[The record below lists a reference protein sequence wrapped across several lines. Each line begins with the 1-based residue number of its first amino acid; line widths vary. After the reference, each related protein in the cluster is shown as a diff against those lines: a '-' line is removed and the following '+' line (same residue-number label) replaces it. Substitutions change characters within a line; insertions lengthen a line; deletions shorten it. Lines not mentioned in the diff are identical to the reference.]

1 MRQRCAWRV
10 RITGGVTSLN
20 SQTGAVTIVAG
31 SSGSDFGINTT
42 TGVITLNLP
51 TASGTVTGKIS
62 STDWAIF
69 NGKQNALGFTP
80 EDVANKSTNTSL
92 GSSNTLYPS
101 QNAVKTYV
109 DNAVISGATPDAT
122 TLIKGKVQLAGD
134 LSGTSALPTVPAL
147 ANKANTSTSISTTAP
162 LSGGGDLST
171 NRTLSISQSS
181 GSSDG
186 YLTSTDWTTF
196 NNKQN
201 ALGFTPENVANKAT
215 TLASP
220 DNTKYPTT
228 LAVSNAIAAIPAG
241 VTSVSNSDST
251 LTVSP
256 ITGAVVISRPAITGD
271 VSIPASSNSATLSLT
286 GVVAGSYTN
295 SNITVDSKG
304 RVTSASNSVAY
315 NAANWTG
322 DYNNGVTYAV
332 NDGVFYLGASYIM
345 VAAIGAAGYPPS
357 AYPGN
362 WRKVTDNLS
371 LTGDITVISGSNTA
385 TLSSTG
391 VVAGTYPVLK
401 ATINS
406 SGRVTAATDNTIITI
421 VNAIIFG

>member
-1 MRQRCAWRV
+1 MSYLDQQVGSSVPTTPASSFTRLYPKTISGVSRLCYKDDAGIEYILGFGIPSGGSTGQVLEKNSSTDYDVSWTSLT
-10 RITGGVTSLN
+10 TGGVTSLN

-80 EDVANKSTNTSL
+80 E
-92 GSSNTLYPS
+92 
-101 QNAVKTYV
+101 
-109 DNAVISGATPDAT
+109 
-122 TLIKGKVQLAGD
+122 
-134 LSGTSALPTVPAL
+134 
-147 ANKANTSTSISTTAP
+147 
-162 LSGGGDLST
+162 
-171 NRTLSISQSS
+171 
-181 GSSDG
+181 
-186 YLTSTDWTTF
+186 
-196 NNKQN
+196 
-201 ALGFTPENVANKAT
+201 NVANKAT

-256 ITGAVVISRPAITGD
+256 TTGAVVISRPAITGD
-271 VSIPASSNSATLSLT
+271 VSIPASSNSATLS
-286 GVVAGSYTN
+286 
-295 SNITVDSKG
+295 
-304 RVTSASNSVAY
+304 
-315 NAANWTG
+315 
-322 DYNNGVTYAV
+322 
-332 NDGVFYLGASYIM
+332 
-345 VAAIGAAGYPPS
+345 
-357 AYPGN
+357 
-362 WRKVTDNLS
+362 
-371 LTGDITVISGSNTA
+371 
-385 TLSSTG
+385 STG

-401 ATINS
+401 ATIDS

>member
-1 MRQRCAWRV
+1 MSYFDQQVGSSVPTTPASSFTRLYPKTISGVSRLCYKDDAGIEYILGFGIPSGGATGQVLEKNSSTDYDVSW
-10 RITGGVTSLN
+10 TSLTSGGVTSLN

-31 SSGSDFGINTT
+31 SSGSDFGINTA

-62 STDWAIF
+62 SADWATF
-69 NGKQNALGFTP
+69 NG
-80 EDVANKSTNTSL
+80 
-92 GSSNTLYPS
+92 
-101 QNAVKTYV
+101 
-109 DNAVISGATPDAT
+109 
-122 TLIKGKVQLAGD
+122 
-134 LSGTSALPTVPAL
+134 
-147 ANKANTSTSISTTAP
+147 
-162 LSGGGDLST
+162 
-171 NRTLSISQSS
+171 
-181 GSSDG
+181 
-186 YLTSTDWTTF
+186 
-196 NNKQN
+196 KQN

-256 ITGAVVISRPAITGD
+256 TTGAVVVSRPAITGD
-271 VSIPASSNSATLSLT
+271 ISIPASSNSATLSSS

-295 SNITVDSKG
+295 SNITVESKG

-322 DYNNGVTYAV
+322 DYNNGYTYTV

-345 VAAIGAAGYPPS
+345 VVAIGAAGYPPG
-357 AYPGN
+357 AYPAN

-371 LTGDITVISGSNTA
+371 LTGDITVTSGSSTA

-391 VVAGTYPVLK
+391 VAAGTYPILK
-401 ATINS
+401 ATIDS
-406 SGRVTAATDNTIITI
+406 AGRVTSATDNTILTI